1 MKTLQP
7 LLICLTALGLSPW
20 KARAPPARTLH
31 CPMVME
37 AISLFCLCAQFN
49 PAPACGRGLWCEAAA
64 ILSSILPLDETRGF
78 RRAATLDTL
87 DTMPVIVRY
96 HDSES
101 VVSLL
106 EQELVGQQ
114 SNTASYT
121 YVAVG
126 DEIEVEDQVGLPGN
140 LPHMAVFDAPCVHGC
155 MQDGFLRGHG
165 TYMMEGRLIATLCGV
180 VERVNKLVYV
190 RPLKSRLVPGSSHAD
205 VMPV

>member
-37 AISLFCLCAQFN
+37 AISLFRLCAQFN

-126 DEIEVEDQVGLPGN
+126 DEIEVEDQVGLPGQRSQMRS
-140 LPHMAVFDAPCVHGC
+140 LMSHAC

-190 RPLKSRLVPGSSHAD
+190 RPLKSRFVPGSSYAD
-205 VMPV
+205 VMLV